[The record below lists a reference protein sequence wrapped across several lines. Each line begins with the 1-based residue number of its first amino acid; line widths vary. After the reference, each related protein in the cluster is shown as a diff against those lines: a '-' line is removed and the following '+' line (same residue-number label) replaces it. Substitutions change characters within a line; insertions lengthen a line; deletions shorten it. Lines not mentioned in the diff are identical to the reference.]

1 MRFTNK
7 QKQLL
12 YYELAKFVKSGFG
25 FEKACEVIAELP
37 ASPASHRIFCESII
51 NSLKDKK
58 TVGQAIEDIP
68 LNISNLEIN
77 IISSGEKAGLLEQS
91 FKHLEQHYRLAVETR
106 AKILKGLAYPIV
118 LLHFGAI
125 LGLVAVSFIGSWSP
139 GAEQGAVTANL
150 KKGLI
155 LIILVY
161 ASVVAVGI
169 FFVWLYKH
177 AKTSST
183 ADRLLNWVPLLGKTR
198 KNLAMARFCEVFQMG
213 LLSGQKIDQCLEF
226 AGGSSASGRLLIASL
241 QGAEKAK
248 LGGTLVSALESETG
262 IFPADF
268 VRSVGNAE
276 LAGVLDE
283 DFSRWT
289 EYYRISAV
297 ESVER
302 LAEWAPRLFYWAVM
316 LVVGFIII
324 KMALAYQGLI
334 LNWTEQLQ

>member
-12 YYELAKFVKSGFG
+12 YFELAKFVRSGFG

-37 ASPASHRIFCESII
+37 GSPATHRIFCETVI

-77 IISSGEKAGLLEQS
+77 IITSGERAGLLEQS

-106 AKILKGLAYPIV
+106 AKILKGLTYPVV

-125 LGLVAVSFIGSWSP
+125 LGLVAVSFISSWSP
-139 GAEQGAVTANL
+139 GSEEGVVAVNL
-150 KKGLI
+150 QKGLI
-155 LIILVY
+155 FIILVY
-161 ASVVAVGI
+161 VGVI
-169 FFVWLYKH
+169 ALGVYFVWLSKR
-177 AKTSST
+177 AKISSS
-183 ADRLLNWVPLLGKTR
+183 ADRLLNWIPLLGITR

-213 LLSGQKIDQCLEF
+213 LLSGQKIDQCLLF
-226 AGGSSASGRLLIASL
+226 AGGSSASGRLLIASQ
-241 QGAEKAK
+241 QGAEKTK
-248 LGGTLVSALESETG
+248 QGGTLLSALESEAG
-262 IFPADF
+262 VFPPDF

-276 LAGVLDE
+276 IAGVLDE

-302 LAEWAPRLFYWAVM
+302 LADWAPRLFYWVVM
-316 LVVGFIII
+316 LVVAFIII